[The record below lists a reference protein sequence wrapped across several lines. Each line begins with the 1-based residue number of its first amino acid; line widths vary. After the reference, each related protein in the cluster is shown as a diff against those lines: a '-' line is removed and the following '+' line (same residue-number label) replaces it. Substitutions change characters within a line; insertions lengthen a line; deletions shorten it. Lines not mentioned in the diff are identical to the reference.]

1 MDGFFDHV
9 GLCVSITHMKIHSS
23 FSEYPQLEQI
33 NETDSSF
40 GAGSTSFGPVE
51 MRSQVLWVVI
61 AVSIVV
67 VVNGVLSW
75 F

>member
-1 MDGFFDHV
+1 
-9 GLCVSITHMKIHSS
+9 MKIHSS
-23 FSEYPQLEQI
+23 FSEYSQLDQI
-33 NETDSSF
+33 NETDSVF
-40 GAGSTSFGPVE
+40 GVGNPSFGPVE
-51 MRSQVLWVVI
+51 IRSQVLWVVI